1 MTNLEN
7 DDFLKKYRIEF
18 PSVSSLAVFHA
29 ESVSLVPDL
38 GYTFSDDALRIIGD
52 LVAPSETGP
61 VQFVRWITADDSQ
74 LHYQIL
80 FFLDGSYHMAHH
92 IWSVRDSWDDIAM
105 TSYLGPAAQMNVA
118 EDPPPIGLLYVAD
131 VETLADLALRS
142 PFLGQLLPIADGPP
156 DDAIWAY
163 FLGKAEQVEIEE
175 SEGVETP
182 REKDVVRLKNT
193 GLIGEQT

>member
-1 MTNLEN
+1 MTNLES

-52 LVAPSETGP
+52 LVAPSEMGP
-61 VQFVRWITADDSQ
+61 VQFVRWITTTNSP
-74 LHYQIL
+74 LHYRIL

-92 IWSVRDSWDDIAM
+92 IWSVRNSWEEIAM
-105 TSYLGPAAQMNVA
+105 TSYLGPAAQENVA
-118 EDPPPIGLLYVAD
+118 EDPPPVGLLYAAD
-131 VETLADLALRS
+131 MATLADLAQRS
-142 PFLGQLLPIADGPP
+142 PFLGQLLPIADGLP

-175 SEGVETP
+175 SESVEVP
-182 REKDVVRLKNT
+182 REKDTV
-193 GLIGEQT
+193 Q

>member
-1 MTNLEN
+1 MKNLES

-61 VQFVRWITADDSQ
+61 VQFVSWITANGSQ

-92 IWSVRDSWDDIAM
+92 IWSVRNSLDDIAM